1 MTSAKIHEIPT
12 RDLVEMLM
20 VAFAENRLTRDLYD
34 NVIAELQNR
43 DLFPDTLAT
52 LETIVPVE
60 WQQSRWKNVF
70 SH

>member
-1 MTSAKIHEIPT
+1 MTSAKIHETPT
-12 RDLVEMLM
+12 RELVDGLM

-60 WQQSRWKNVF
+60 WQRSRQKNVF
-70 SH
+70 PH

>member
-1 MTSAKIHEIPT
+1 MTSAKIHETPT
-12 RDLVEMLM
+12 RELVDGLM

-34 NVIAELQNR
+34 NVIEELQSR

-60 WQQSRWKNVF
+60 
-70 SH
+70 